1 MASEAF
7 WEKART
13 VRLTPPQAALLA
25 EIADTGL
32 YIHAHGRY
40 QRTVMALHRKGLVD
54 CDEPDY
60 SRLSQNHWIAVE
72 P

>member
-40 QRTVMALHRKGLVD
+40 QRTVMALHRKGLVN
-54 CDEPDY
+54 CP
-60 SRLSQNHWIAVE
+60 
-72 P
+72 